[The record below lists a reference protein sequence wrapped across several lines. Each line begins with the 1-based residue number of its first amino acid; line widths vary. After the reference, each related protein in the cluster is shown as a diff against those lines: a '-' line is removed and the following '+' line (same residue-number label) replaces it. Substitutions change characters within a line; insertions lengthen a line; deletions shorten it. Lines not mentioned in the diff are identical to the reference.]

1 MTESDTQIFCG
12 EGGGRFFLII
22 ICNCQIFRDMLL
34 IEEELAIELWVR
46 GYHVYNGV
54 WVAAVRK
61 SYHVNMRPGTQ
72 RT

>member
-12 EGGGRFFLII
+12 EGGEIFSD
-22 ICNCQIFRDMLL
+22 ICNCQTFRDVSL